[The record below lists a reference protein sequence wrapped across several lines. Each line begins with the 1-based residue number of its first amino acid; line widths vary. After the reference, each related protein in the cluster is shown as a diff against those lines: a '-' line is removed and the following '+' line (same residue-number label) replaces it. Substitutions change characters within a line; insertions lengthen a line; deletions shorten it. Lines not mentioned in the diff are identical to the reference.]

1 MGMKHLGFKA
11 ALLAAALTLPNAASA
26 ESGSAFLADAAKGDN
41 AEIMIGTLA
50 KTKSADKGVRQYA
63 ATLVTDH
70 TKAKKEVA
78 ELAKSMSVAMPPD
91 VKPDAQ
97 QAYDKLSGLSGSDFD
112 REFVNHMV
120 QDHQKDIADF
130 TKEAEAKDGKVSDL
144 ASKQLPTLKKHLA
157 MAQALQSGK
166 QSSMQAP
173 QRIP

>member
-1 MGMKHLGFKA
+1 MKHFSLKA
-11 ALLAAALTLPNAASA
+11 ALLTAAFALPSAAAA
-26 ESGSAFLADAAKGDN
+26 ESGNDFLMSAIRGDN

-50 KTKSADKGVRQYA
+50 KTKSADKSVRQYA

-70 TKAKKEVA
+70 SKAKKQVTA
-78 ELAKSMSVAMPPD
+78 LAKSMSVSVPSD

-120 QDHQKDIADF
+120 QDHQKDVADF

-144 ASKQLPTLKKHLA
+144 AAKQLPTLKKHLA

-166 QSSMQAP
+166 PTGMQAP